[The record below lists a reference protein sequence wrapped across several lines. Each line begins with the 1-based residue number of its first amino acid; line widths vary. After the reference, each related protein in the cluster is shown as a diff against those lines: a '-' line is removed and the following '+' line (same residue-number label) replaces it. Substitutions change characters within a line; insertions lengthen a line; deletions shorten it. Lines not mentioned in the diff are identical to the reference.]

1 MLKAH
6 GYTPTIIWIKAG
18 VDIEKHRAVTMT
30 TTGGAIP
37 AQASS
42 ASPIG
47 VTMTA
52 VTADSYV
59 AVQVDGVVYEW
70 EGIPDILTPSSAYY
84 QSDDGT
90 LTTTPADPDT
100 VLFGIAIDET
110 TLLLRTGG
118 SGGGGGLSGITDIQK
133 LTFFIYLTAA
143 DISNKYVEL
152 PTDITKDDIEDIIL
166 YGGDI
171 HLKEDIDY
179 IFDLQDSSIMSV
191 IDGSHSADGILDD
204 DGSTMEAICGT
215 PWSLNN
221 PPVKKLYLVWDPAT
235 LPSSSVSILERA
247 LPRDLI
253 TIKCLKV
260 S

>member
-18 VDIEKHRAVTMT
+18 ADIEKHRAVTMT
-30 TTGGAIP
+30 TTGEVLP
-37 AQASS
+37 TQANG

-52 VTADSYV
+52 VTTDSYV

-70 EGIPDILTPSSAYY
+70 EGIPDVLTPSSAYY

-100 VLFGIAIDET
+100 ILFGIAVDET

-171 HLKEDIDY
+171 HLKEGIDY
-179 IFDLQDSSIMSV
+179 NKENHLICRECYEKYSEDKEKYNYRYEEKEYKLIMCQICDLFHL
-191 IDGSHSADGILDD
+191 IDKTQWKYLKPK
-204 DGSTMEAICGT
+204 TTCGC
-215 PWSLNN
+215 
-221 PPVKKLYLVWDPAT
+221 Y
-235 LPSSSVSILERA
+235 IY
-247 LPRDLI
+247 
-253 TIKCLKV
+253 
-260 S
+260 